1 MLISDALLYAQGERE
16 RIAHTAAVPNTTAAR
31 ESSTTTEQGGA
42 LFRETFQ
49 YRSFASALDSSQAKT
64 GARASPLCAPQ
75 PSSASHLS
83 AAVRGMEQPAGLP
96 AYRAVAA
103 AARLALPSA
112 DIIGSYSPHV
122 GAARRLSEPPVVWP
136 NIGGPAVPMS
146 QDALYDEQ
154 LSQAT
159 NISSERRM
167 GPPSTSA
174 ESCSQHCTPAP
185 PIRSVSASVTE
196 PTARHETIYMPSV
209 LKTPMASSTHEL
221 AWSPAS
227 AVNALLFPQQGEG
240 SPPET
245 QGSSE
250 QTKYV
255 FGSSMFT
262 RDGSQPAC
270 RTPSRSPSSSPPH
283 SGGEVATARSLPRQL
298 EPPASAAYRAR
309 QPTSFRSLE
318 REAAA
323 IGARGRGEWARPPPD
338 RPTHASS
345 GWAHSK
351 RESKVKPQS
360 RRSEIVTPNAGFL

>member
-1 MLISDALLYAQGERE
+1 
-16 RIAHTAAVPNTTAAR
+16 
-31 ESSTTTEQGGA
+31 
-42 LFRETFQ
+42 
-49 YRSFASALDSSQAKT
+49 
-64 GARASPLCAPQ
+64 
-75 PSSASHLS
+75 
-83 AAVRGMEQPAGLP
+83 MEQPAGLP

-136 NIGGPAVPMS
+136 NMGDPAVS
-146 QDALYDEQ
+146 RDALYDEQ

-185 PIRSVSASVTE
+185 LIRSVSASATE
-196 PTARHETIYMPSV
+196 PTARHETVYMPSV
-209 LKTPMASSTHEL
+209 LKTPTSSSTHEL

-227 AVNALLFPQQGEG
+227 AVNALRCTQGEG
-240 SPPET
+240 SPPDT
-245 QGSSE
+245 WGSSDSQTNRQTENREARDTSAE

-255 FGSSMFT
+255 FGSSMFA
-262 RDGSQPAC
+262 RDSSRSAC

-283 SGGEVATARSLPRQL
+283 SGGEGATARSLPRQH
-298 EPPASAAYRAR
+298 EPRAVGPTARAR
-309 QPTSFRSLE
+309 ATAFRSQAS
-318 REAAA
+318 EAAA
-323 IGARGRGEWARPPPD
+323 IGARDRGEWARPPPD

-351 RESKVKPQS
+351 GGSKVKPQRHS
-360 RRSEIVTPNAGFL
+360 GLL

>member
-1 MLISDALLYAQGERE
+1 
-16 RIAHTAAVPNTTAAR
+16 
-31 ESSTTTEQGGA
+31 
-42 LFRETFQ
+42 
-49 YRSFASALDSSQAKT
+49 
-64 GARASPLCAPQ
+64 
-75 PSSASHLS
+75 
-83 AAVRGMEQPAGLP
+83 
-96 AYRAVAA
+96 
-103 AARLALPSA
+103 
-112 DIIGSYSPHV
+112 
-122 GAARRLSEPPVVWP
+122 
-136 NIGGPAVPMS
+136 MS
-146 QDALYDEQ
+146 RDALYDEQ

-185 PIRSVSASVTE
+185 LIRSVSASVTE

-262 RDGSQPAC
+262 RDCSQPAC

-323 IGARGRGEWARPPPD
+323 IGARDRGEWARPPPD

-351 RESKVKPQS
+351 GGSKVKPQRHS
-360 RRSEIVTPNAGFL
+360 GLL

>member
-1 MLISDALLYAQGERE
+1 M
-16 RIAHTAAVPNTTAAR
+16 VPNP
-31 ESSTTTEQGGA
+31 
-42 LFRETFQ
+42 
-49 YRSFASALDSSQAKT
+49 
-64 GARASPLCAPQ
+64 RASPRPAPPQ
-75 PSSASHLS
+75 PTTASHLS

-136 NIGGPAVPMS
+136 NMGDPAVPMS
-146 QDALYDEQ
+146 REALYDEQ

-185 PIRSVSASVTE
+185 LIRSVSASVTE

-227 AVNALLFPQQGEG
+227 AVNALLCPQGER

-250 QTKYV
+250 QTRYV

-351 RESKVKPQS
+351 RESKVKPQR
-360 RRSEIVTPNAGFL
+360 RRSEIVTSNAGFL